1 VKLYES
7 VCEGEEGSIRDG
19 EGGRRHGTLP
29 VEASTSAPT
38 HTLSFSS
45 YHCLKLCQRFS
56 SLGEVALAVVALVA
70 GRG

>member
-1 VKLYES
+1 VS
-7 VCEGEEGSIRDG
+7 
-19 EGGRRHGTLP
+19 GGAP

-45 YHCLKLCQRFS
+45 YHSLKPYQRFS
-56 SLGEVALAVVALVA
+56 SLGEVASAVVALVA